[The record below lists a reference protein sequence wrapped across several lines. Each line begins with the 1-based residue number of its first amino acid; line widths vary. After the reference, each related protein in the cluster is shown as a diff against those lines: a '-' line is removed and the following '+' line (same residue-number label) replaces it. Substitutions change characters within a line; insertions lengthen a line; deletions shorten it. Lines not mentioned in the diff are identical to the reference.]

1 MLKGAKTWEE
11 MRAELPI
18 ELQDAIT
25 EGAKELTKTI
35 RLQEIREIASKKQ
48 AEVEGMTQA
57 GVSRLEG
64 RKDWLVSS
72 VNAYVRGLGGTLK
85 LVATLPGVGEVEL
98 AIGANGKLVK
108 EKAAARRKA
117 KPAESK
123 PAA

>member
-1 MLKGAKTWEE
+1 MMKGAKTWEE
-11 MRAELPI
+11 MRAELPA
-18 ELQDAIT
+18 EMQQRIT
-25 EGAKELTKTI
+25 ERAKEITKAM
-35 RLQEIREIASKKQ
+35 RLQEIREIANKRQ

-85 LVATLPGVGEVEL
+85 IVANLPDVGEVEL
-98 AIGANGKLVK
+98 AIGANGKLVP
-108 EKAAARRKA
+108 EKAPTQRRR
-117 KPAESK
+117 K

>member
-18 ELQDAIT
+18 ELQDSIT

-117 KPAESK
+117 KQTESK
-123 PAA
+123 PAT